1 MRKIMWINHV
11 EFEFCEIDKLWKSPN
26 IVDVDENQE
35 AQDAL
40 ESIWH
45 ECQMEDNARE
55 SENVYY
61 IYEDYDKNDEADAYL
76 WHLIEE

>member
-11 EFEFCEIDKLWKSPN
+11 EFEFCEKNNVWESPT
-26 IVDVDENQE
+26 ITDVEQDQE

-40 ESIWH
+40 ENIWH

-61 IYEDYDKNDEADAYL
+61 IYEDYDKNDESDAYL